1 MPNKYILS
9 PPHYLCIMLSPPTYI
24 PCVLILL
31 FQASRYRESIRGYQN
46 ASQQAQ
52 ESLSLL
58 NFGQQFIFSIGLTS
72 IMGIAA
78 YDIAAGSA
86 TVGDLVLVNGLL
98 FQLAIPLHFVG
109 STYREV
115 RLQWWLCMTFECL
128 GYTLTITLDICLIVL
143 LSPTLDTAS
152 IDRHGCNVQSV

>member
-9 PPHYLCIMLSPPTYI
+9 PPHYLCMLLSPPAYI
-24 PCVLILL
+24 PCVLILF

-46 ASQQAQ
+46 AFQEAQ

-58 NFGQQFIFSIGLTS
+58 NFGQQCIFSIGLTS
-72 IMGIAA
+72 IMGIAV

-86 TVGDLVLVNGLL
+86 MVGDLVLVNGLL
-98 FQLAIPLHFVG
+98 FQLAIPLNFVG

-115 RLQWWLCMTFECL
+115 RLQWVAAYTFRVL
-128 GYTLTITLDICLIVL
+128 GVYADHH
-143 LSPTLDTAS
+143 P
-152 IDRHGCNVQSV
+152 